1 MNVVVNNIICFYSKY
16 SKVSQEFMKLA
27 QRQKKEKIQFVCID
41 NKEIREKIK
50 KDKVINVT
58 EVPCIMKLYSNEL
71 IEKMTTAES
80 FKWIQDILEKQVQEE
95 RHEYNLLIQQEQ
107 QRQMEKQKQQ
117 EQLRQE
123 EQQRQQALAQQNNE
137 SKTVLFD
144 EGVDNV
150 LQEEFDGNLKSNNIE
165 KQENK
170 SVENKSIVNNKIRPT
185 LKGSMMSGINMT
197 ELEHISKNIV
207 SKNAEKKKVSFAQT
221 VRNNKFKPT
230 ELNLLEDNMENSQNM
245 SKLDDLSDSEGEE
258 EEDLPPGV
266 KSTPHNINSEFK
278 QGEGGN
284 KVGAELM
291 KLKTQ
296 VVKPLQMEEKQ
307 KKKLNEKLDTGDILA
322 MAKQMEKDRAEE

>member
-1 MNVVVNNIICFYSKY
+1 MNVVVNNTICFYSKY
-16 SKVSQEFMKLA
+16 SKVSQEFMKLV

-107 QRQMEKQKQQ
+107 QRQMEKQRQQ
-117 EQLRQE
+117 EQQRQE
-123 EQQRQQALAQQNNE
+123 EQQRRQALAQGQQNNE

-144 EGVDNV
+144 EGLDNV

-170 SVENKSIVNNKIRPT
+170 SVENKSVVNNKIRPT

-207 SKNAEKKKVSFAQT
+207 SKNAEKK
-221 VRNNKFKPT
+221 
-230 ELNLLEDNMENSQNM
+230 
-245 SKLDDLSDSEGEE
+245 
-258 EEDLPPGV
+258 
-266 KSTPHNINSEFK
+266 NIKREP
-278 QGEGGN
+278 E
-284 KVGAELM
+284 
-291 KLKTQ
+291 
-296 VVKPLQMEEKQ
+296 
-307 KKKLNEKLDTGDILA
+307 
-322 MAKQMEKDRAEE
+322 